1 LPGEEPA
8 PEAAGL
14 GVAGRGLSHGVRA
27 TFQPPGMPRCGLAAA
42 EPMLWSPTERRC
54 RTVPPRVF
62 PPANIG
68 ITPDVHTTPRM
79 PTDAEGFQPDG
90 VRLKPIVAVRIDW
103 R

>member
-14 GVAGRGLSHGVRA
+14 GVAGRGLSQGVRA
-27 TFQPPGMPRCGLAAA
+27 MFLPPGMPPMRPGGSRADAV
-42 EPMLWSPTERRC
+42 EPHGKAMPNRA
-54 RTVPPRVF
+54 PRVF
-62 PPANIG
+62 PPANVG

-79 PTDAEGFQPDG
+79 PTDAEGSQPDG

-103 R
+103 H